1 MSIRLALNILS
12 DDELLEIFSCCRLN
26 IGGTRA
32 RAHVPAMAPCH
43 PRILDILA
51 ITSLLHTWQANS
63 RPAKV
68 LTTASTRQY
77 VFLPGGRAERPM
89 STKDEE
95 GGSLALHCAN
105 WQQHHRVRFIGLR
118 EPALQELLPVLD
130 KPFPMLEDLTLTSSH
145 LYYRSR
151 LPETFSAPRLRHLDL
166 VQVGDIPNFLPCK
179 ISRVIPLT
187 PTSTRVLVPRVRRL
201 TAGSL

>member
-1 MSIRLALNILS
+1 VLVHTCRRWRHAILES
-12 DDELLEIFSCCRLN
+12 S
-26 IGGTRA
+26 
-32 RAHVPAMAPCH
+32 
-43 PRILDILA
+43 
-51 ITSLLHTWQANS
+51 TSLQLHLYCTHG
-63 RPAKV
+63 K
-68 LTTASTRQY
+68 LTVDLLKFSPPHPLDNMFFFA
-77 VFLPGGRAERPM
+77 GERAERPM

-130 KPFPMLEDLTLTSSH
+130 KPFLMLEDLTLTSSH
-145 LYYRSR
+145 PYYRSR

-179 ISRVIPLT
+179 ISRVTPLT
-187 PTSTRVLVPRVRRL
+187 HTSTRVLVPRVRRL